1 MMNYSSVPPPDEAGA
16 PGNEPAPPGASAAS
30 APPTADATAD
40 ATAPAVAAERGGTPA
55 GPAPAPAPPAV
66 RAEGLTVV
74 RGPRTVLRG
83 LDFTVPRGRI
93 TGLLGPS
100 GCGKSTLMRAVAG
113 TQAKVTGTL
122 QVLGHPAGHPA
133 LRTRI
138 GYVTQAPS
146 VFDDLTVRQNLD
158 YFAAILAPGRA
169 ASDRRREDVTRAIAD
184 VDLIAHTDAL
194 AGHLSGGQRSRVSLA
209 VALLGDPELLVLDE
223 PTVGLD
229 PVLRRDLWTLFHS
242 LAADRGTTLLVSS
255 HVMDEAERCHRLL
268 LMREG
273 RILAQDTP
281 DALRTRTGAET
292 VEEAFLRLVDEAAAA
307 ARTTRPKETTR

>member
-1 MMNYSSVPPPDEAGA
+1 MMNYSEGGSVDPPA
-16 PGNEPAPPGASAAS
+16 
-30 APPTADATAD
+30 
-40 ATAPAVAAERGGTPA
+40 APA
-55 GPAPAPAPPAV
+55 PAV

-83 LDFTVPRGRI
+83 LDFTVPRGQI

-100 GCGKSTLMRAVAG
+100 GCGKSTLIRSIVG

-122 QVLGHPAGHPA
+122 EVLGSPAGHPT

-146 VFDDLTVRQNLD
+146 VYDDLTVRQNLD
-158 YFAAILAPGRA
+158 YFTAILAPGRS
-169 ASDRRREDVTRAIAD
+169 ASDRRHEIDRVLTD
-184 VDLIAHTDAL
+184 VDLTSHADAL
-194 AGHLSGGQRSRVSLA
+194 AGNLSGGQRSRVSLA
-209 VALLGDPELLVLDE
+209 VALLGTPELLVLDE

-242 LAADRGTTLLVSS
+242 IAADRGATLLISS

-273 RILAQDTP
+273 EILADDTP
-281 DALRTRTGAET
+281 EALRTRTGSET
-292 VEEAFLRLVDEAAAA
+292 VEGAFLHLVDEAAAA
-307 ARTTRPKETTR
+307 AREKETTR